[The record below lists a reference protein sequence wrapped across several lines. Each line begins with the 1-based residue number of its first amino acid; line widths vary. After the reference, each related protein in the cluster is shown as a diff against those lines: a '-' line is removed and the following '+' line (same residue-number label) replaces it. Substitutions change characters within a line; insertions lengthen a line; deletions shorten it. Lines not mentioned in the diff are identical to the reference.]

1 MSSEYLKKDIERVDK
16 KFKELKTKGE
26 IEAIEK
32 KLDSLE
38 GKPSSSSMDKI
49 WVEIYRDVLDLKKNK
64 TDKDNKTDND

>member
-16 KFKELKTKGE
+16 KFKELKTKSE

-64 TDKDNKTDND
+64 DNKD

>member
-32 KLDSLE
+32 KIDSLE

-49 WVEIYRDVLDLKKNK
+49 WVEIYRDVLDLKKNRE
-64 TDKDNKTDND
+64 DKD

>member
-26 IEAIEK
+26 IEAIEN

-38 GKPSSSSMDKI
+38 GKPSFSSMDKI
-49 WVEIYRDVLDLKKNK
+49 WVEIYRDVLDLKKNRE
-64 TDKDNKTDND
+64 DKD

>member
-64 TDKDNKTDND
+64 EDKD

>member
-16 KFKELKTKGE
+16 KFKELRTKGE

-64 TDKDNKTDND
+64 TDEDNKTDKD

>member
-16 KFKELKTKGE
+16 KFKELKNKGE

-38 GKPSSSSMDKI
+38 DKPGSSSMDKI
-49 WVEIYRDVLDLKKNK
+49 WVDIYHDVLDLKKNK
-64 TDKDNKTDND
+64 KDKD